1 MPHVTESKRTMNFQ
15 YQWGRPKCTN
25 TSQLSGLM
33 TGAAPR
39 TGKDSAR
46 KMAGAYKA
54 LGQC

>member
-15 YQWGRPKCTN
+15 YQWGRLKCTN